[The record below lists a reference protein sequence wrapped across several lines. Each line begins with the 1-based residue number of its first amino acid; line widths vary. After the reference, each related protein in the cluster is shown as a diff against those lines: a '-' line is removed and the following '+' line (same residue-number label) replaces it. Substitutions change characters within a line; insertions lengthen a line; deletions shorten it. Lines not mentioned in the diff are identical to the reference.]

1 MFNEELDLGEP
12 VEDKDGGGRSD
23 VAVGYRKTDSH
34 THLMGQV
41 KQEVKDCVKT
51 EASDGPSAALH
62 LTTHPGAVART
73 QGPPGAPGTKAAG
86 SSQAG
91 SSALL
96 AKVRASLGV
105 LQRVEQ

>member
-12 VEDKDGGGRSD
+12 MEDKDGGERSD
-23 VAVGYRKTDSH
+23 VAGGDRKTDSH

-51 EASDGPSAALH
+51 EVSDGPSAALH
-62 LTTHPGAVART
+62 LTTHPGAVPRT
-73 QGPPGAPGTKAAG
+73 QGPPGAPGTRAAG

-91 SSALL
+91 SSAPL
-96 AKVRASLGV
+96 AKVRASLSG
-105 LQRVEQ
+105 LRYES